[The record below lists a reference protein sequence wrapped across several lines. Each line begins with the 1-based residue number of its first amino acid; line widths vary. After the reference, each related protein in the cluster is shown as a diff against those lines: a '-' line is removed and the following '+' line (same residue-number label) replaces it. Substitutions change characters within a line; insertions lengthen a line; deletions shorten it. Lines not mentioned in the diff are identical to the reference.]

1 MWCLFFFFPSNK
13 PIDIWLS
20 FKIFRNLFH
29 SGKASTFWY
38 SIGVLFDHCM
48 AWFLIVIENIHGL
61 LVAFESCGSFNYW
74 CVCCATNSDQ
84 KILYWVFIILLILC
98 MFMFCMHHC
107 QWYTSLDRVEISD
120 TCIDNFFNKNISSFT
135 RLFIHMWVLYTMQA
149 ILLTH
154 WGRVTHISINKLTI
168 IGSDNGLSPDQRQAF
183 IWTNAWIL
191 LIGNSG
197 TSFSGIVIK
206 IHNFPSRKGMWKCR
220 LENVGHF
227 GSVSMC

>member
-1 MWCLFFFFPSNK
+1 MWCLFFFSIKQTNRHLVIVQDFQKS
-13 PIDIWLS
+13 
-20 FKIFRNLFH
+20 FH
-29 SGKASTFWY
+29 SGKAYMFYY

-120 TCIDNFFNKNISSFT
+120 TCIDNFFNKNISSFI
-135 RLFIHMWVLYTMQA
+135 RLLSSSFQSYLGAVHYAL
-149 ILLTH
+149 
-154 WGRVTHISINKLTI
+154 RP
-168 IGSDNGLSPDQRQAF
+168 SDAYKHQ
-183 IWTNAWIL
+183 
-191 LIGNSG
+191 
-197 TSFSGIVIK
+197 
-206 IHNFPSRKGMWKCR
+206 
-220 LENVGHF
+220 
-227 GSVSMC
+227 